1 MQVQLQLGAATRVA
15 PQCSSA
21 ATSFQSA
28 IPWRVAPRQSL
39 PPLHR
44 VVAILNA
51 KQGFV
56 VLLAV

>member
-21 ATSFQSA
+21 AMSFQSA
-28 IPWRVAPRQSL
+28 IPWRVAPG
-39 PPLHR
+39 R
-44 VVAILNA
+44 VCLRFTEWWPFSTLS
-51 KQGFV
+51 KGFV